1 MEQDNTVIMMNNR
14 IGEDLLT
21 AEIQEINWERILLH
35 MDVQITRK
43 DYAADRDLQFYMVT
57 GFFKANAIFDAVRG
71 ENDLWHLTL
80 NVTNPGYCFCLPT
93 GHYSVV
99 VCDGEDIL
107 SKATVSL
114 DLAPRIS
121 DKSQFFRHN
130 GPTFA
135 YCVKIGLAQTEE
147 ALYPEIFVFETKKAG
162 LKVFNARSE
171 LQIFH
176 GIFL

>member
-93 GHYSVV
+93 GHAQPSGAESRRERDSLRQCPRHASLCKELHRTLSV
-99 VCDGEDIL
+99 
-107 SKATVSL
+107 
-114 DLAPRIS
+114 RW
-121 DKSQFFRHN
+121 N
-130 GPTFA
+130 PT
-135 YCVKIGLAQTEE
+135 G
-147 ALYPEIFVFETKKAG
+147 
-162 LKVFNARSE
+162 
-171 LQIFH
+171 
-176 GIFL
+176 